1 MILPVHSLMRR
12 IGIETED
19 LGLRRDVA
27 AEDVAGPDLWP
38 LECDWRSDPTPD
50 SEGGAPNEAI
60 VRALSSDPRTTSVRV
75 AADAVLSGRAADSWM
90 GSVRGAVDAV
100 LLG

>member
-75 AADAVLSGRAADSWM
+75 AVLSGRASDSWM
-90 GSVRGAVDAV
+90 GLVRGTVDAV